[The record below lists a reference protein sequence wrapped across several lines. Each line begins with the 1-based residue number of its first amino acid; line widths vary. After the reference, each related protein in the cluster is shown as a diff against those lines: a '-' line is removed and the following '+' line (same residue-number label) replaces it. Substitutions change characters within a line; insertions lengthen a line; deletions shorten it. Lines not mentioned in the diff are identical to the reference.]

1 MEIFLPHV
9 KDTEPF
15 AAEPGIGDTD
25 SETRRDEEAVLS
37 VTARTWILHP
47 FENPQIWCHPDPLL
61 MSPGAKDHLRPT
73 TAGLCHC
80 TTRVPG
86 TDQHRASWDFFLTDL
101 LTTLAADEAD
111 DYEYYDEYVQ
121 PEQNSLSQRQTMED
135 PDWFEDYYGYSDTS
149 TDPCSSNPCKN
160 GRCVNR
166 GSRFSCLCSKPY
178 TGPTCEKV
186 EDMCQEKRCH
196 RGDCLITLTPPH
208 FQCSCHHPYKQPDCQ
223 QASSA
228 CRPNPCKN
236 GGTCIR
242 NKTRSR
248 FVCKCPEPFR
258 GRFCEIGS
266 DDCYEGASSNYRGR
280 VNQTVNGKT
289 CLHWNSQVLLDYA
302 INAFMEDA
310 QSHGIGEHN
319 FCRNPD
325 EDEKPWCYIRKNRKV
340 KWDFCDVSPCSRT
353 AEERPWLT
361 HSPTD
366 PPEAN
371 EVFKTCGQPEIQKT
385 LKRIYGGAKTT
396 AGKHPWVASLQI
408 KTAKGSKHQ
417 CGGVLIEACWVLTAA
432 HCITQPAGYLE
443 VVLGKQNLEKREN
456 QEQIFDVEKIIV
468 HNKYREKNHVPHN
481 DIALLKLKPVGGH
494 CAVETKYVKTAC
506 LPNSSLP
513 DGTDCFIAGWGVT
526 ETGEAS
532 SQLLDASVRL
542 ISQRKCNEPRAHNHK
557 LDESMFCAG
566 NLRRPGVDSC
576 QGDSGGP
583 LTCVVNGFYYV
594 YGLVSW
600 GDDCGLRNKP
610 GVYTQVNGANNP
622 GT

>member
-1 MEIFLPHV
+1 MVNSASALQVLPL
-9 KDTEPF
+9 F
-15 AAEPGIGDTD
+15 
-25 SETRRDEEAVLS
+25 VLLGN
-37 VTARTWILHP
+37 I
-47 FENPQIWCHPDPLL
+47 
-61 MSPGAKDHLRPT
+61 HL
-73 TAGLCHC
+73 C
-80 TTRVPG
+80 
-86 TDQHRASWDFFLTDL
+86 ASWHFSLPDL
-101 LTTLAADEAD
+101 LTDEAD

-121 PEQNSLSQRQTMED
+121 PEQNSLSQRQTVED

-149 TDPCSSNPCKN
+149 TADPCSSNPCKN
-160 GRCVNR
+160 YGRCVNR

-196 RGDCLITLTPPH
+196 RGDCLITFTPPH

-236 GGTCIR
+236 GGICIR

-248 FVCKCPEPFR
+248 FVCKCPKPFR

-280 VNQTVNGKT
+280 VNQAVNGKT
-289 CLHWNSQVLLDYA
+289 CLHWNSQVLLGYP

-325 EDEKPWCYIRKNRKV
+325 EDEKPWCYIRKNHKV
-340 KWDFCDVSPCSRT
+340 EWDFCDVSPCSRT

-366 PPEAN
+366 PPGAN
-371 EVFKTCGQPEIQKT
+371 GIFKTCGQPEIQRT

-396 AGKHPWVASLQI
+396 AGKHPWMASLQI
-408 KTAKGSKHQ
+408 KTAEGSEHQ

-443 VVLGKQNLEKREN
+443 VALGKQNLQKREN
-456 QEQIFDVEKIIV
+456 QEQIFDVEKIII
-468 HNKYREKNHVPHN
+468 HNKYREKNDIPHN
-481 DIALLKLKPVGGH
+481 DIALLKLKPVNGH

-513 DGTDCFIAGWGVT
+513 AGTDCFIAGWGVT

-542 ISQRKCNEPRAHNHK
+542 ISQRKCNEPRAHNRK

-566 NLRRPGVDSC
+566 NLRRPGIDSC

-600 GDDCGLRNKP
+600 GDECGLQNKP
-610 GVYTQVNGANNP
+610 GVYTQVTTFLNWIKSKIQSESR
-622 GT
+622 